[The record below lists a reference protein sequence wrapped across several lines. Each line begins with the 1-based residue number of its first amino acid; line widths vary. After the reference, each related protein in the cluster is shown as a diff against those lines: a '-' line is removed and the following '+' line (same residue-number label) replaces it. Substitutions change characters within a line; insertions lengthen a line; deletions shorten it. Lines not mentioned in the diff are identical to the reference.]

1 MNLDNYKSIY
11 FIGIGGIGMSA
22 LAHYFVNQGAKVRG
36 YDRSKTELTKGL
48 EKIGVEISYDE
59 NIDSLKDLQNIQLTI
74 FTPAINPKNI
84 YFEYFKKS
92 QVPLLKRSQILGEI
106 TKPLDTIAVGG
117 THGKTT
123 TSSIIAHILTSDNK
137 NGLCFIGG
145 ITSNYKSNFLIGKG
159 NFSVVEADEYDRSF
173 MNLFPDTIVL
183 TSMDSDHLDI
193 YENQDSLVN
202 AFKDF
207 TNLLSDN
214 KKLIVEENIT
224 HLFQENLSYG
234 FKKDNDLQ
242 IINIQIKEG
251 LYLFDII
258 FKNQTYENFVFKM
271 PGSYNLLNA
280 AGSILACLING
291 ITVDSIKNGLQSYSG
306 VKRRFDVQLSLPK
319 LIYIDD
325 YAHHPKEID
334 SLLSAVK
341 SFYPQ
346 KFVVGVFQPHL
357 FSRTRDF
364 MDYFAESL
372 SGFDEIF
379 LLPIYPAREAP
390 IEGIDSS
397 VLMQKIK
404 NTNKRLINS
413 VDELFNFL
421 NREIDMVLLT
431 IGAGDIDKWP
441 EQIKKIALNA

>member
-1 MNLDNYKSIY
+1 MNLDNFKSIY

-22 LAHYFVNQGAKVRG
+22 LAHYFVNQGAKVSG
-36 YDRSKTELTKGL
+36 YDRSKTELTKEL
-48 EKIGVEISYDE
+48 EKVGVQISYDE
-59 NIDSLKDLQNIQLTI
+59 NIDSLKDLQNIQLVI
-74 FTPAINPKNI
+74 FTPAIDSKNI

-106 TKPLDTIAVGG
+106 TKPLDTIAVAG

-137 NGLCFIGG
+137 DGLCFIGG

-183 TSMDSDHLDI
+183 TSMDADHLDI
-193 YENQDSLVN
+193 YENKDFLVE

-214 KKLIVEENIT
+214 KKLIVEENIS
-224 HLFQENLSYG
+224 HFFKENLSYG

-242 IINIQIKEG
+242 IINVQIKEG
-251 LYLFDII
+251 LYLFDIV
-258 FKNQTYENFVFKM
+258 FNNQTYQNFVFKM

-372 SGFDEIF
+372 SGFDQIF

-397 VLMQKIK
+397 VLIQKIK
-404 NTNKRLINS
+404 NNNKRIINS
-413 VDELFNFL
+413 VSELFNFI
-421 NREIDMVLLT
+421 NRDLDMVLLT
-431 IGAGDIDKWP
+431 IGAGDIDQWP
-441 EQIKKIALNA
+441 KQIKKIALNA

>member
-1 MNLDNYKSIY
+1 MNLDNFKSIY

-22 LAHYFVNQGAKVRG
+22 LAHYFVNQGAKVSG
-36 YDRSKTELTKGL
+36 YDRSKTELTIEL
-48 EKIGVEISYDE
+48 EKVGVEISYDE
-59 NIDSLKDLQNIQLTI
+59 NIDSLKDLQNIQLVI
-74 FTPAINPKNI
+74 FTPAIDSKNI

-106 TKPLDTIAVGG
+106 TKPLDTIAVAG

-137 NGLCFIGG
+137 DGLCFIGG

-183 TSMDSDHLDI
+183 TSMDADHLDI
-193 YENQDSLVN
+193 YENKDFLVE

-214 KKLIVEENIT
+214 KKLIVEENIS
-224 HLFQENLSYG
+224 HFFKENLSYG

-242 IINIQIKEG
+242 IINVQIKEG
-251 LYLFDII
+251 LYLFDIV
-258 FKNQTYENFVFKM
+258 FNNQTYQNFVFKM

-346 KFVVGVFQPHL
+346 KFVVGVFQPP
-357 FSRTRDF
+357 FVF
-364 MDYFAESL
+364 
-372 SGFDEIF
+372 
-379 LLPIYPAREAP
+379 
-390 IEGIDSS
+390 
-397 VLMQKIK
+397 Q
-404 NTNKRLINS
+404 N
-413 VDELFNFL
+413 
-421 NREIDMVLLT
+421 
-431 IGAGDIDKWP
+431 
-441 EQIKKIALNA
+441 

>member
-22 LAHYFVNQGAKVRG
+22 LAHYFVNQGAKVSG
-36 YDRSKTELTKGL
+36 YDRSKTELTKDL

-59 NIDSLKDLQNIQLTI
+59 NINSLKDLENIQLTI

-145 ITSNYKSNFLIGKG
+145 ITSNYESNFLIGKG

-183 TSMDSDHLDI
+183 TSMDADHLDI
-193 YENQDSLVN
+193 YENQDSLLN

-291 ITVDSIKNGLQSYSG
+291 ITVESIKNGLKSYLG
-306 VKRRFDVQLSLPK
+306 VKRRFDIQLSLPK

>member
-1 MNLDNYKSIY
+1 MNLDNFKSIY

-22 LAHYFVNQGAKVRG
+22 LAHYFVSQGAKVSG
-36 YDRSKTELTKGL
+36 YDRNKTELTKEL
-48 EKIGVEISYDE
+48 ENIGVEISYDE
-59 NIDSLKDLQNIQLTI
+59 KKDFLEDVQNIQLAI

-92 QVPLLKRSQILGEI
+92 KVPLLKRSQILGEI
-106 TKPLDTIAVGG
+106 TKSQDTIAVAG

-137 NGLCFIGG
+137 DGLCFIGG
-145 ITSNYKSNFLIGKG
+145 ITSNYKANFSIGEG

-173 MNLFPDTIVL
+173 MNLFPNTIVL
-183 TSMDSDHLDI
+183 TSMDADHLDV
-193 YENQDSLVN
+193 YENKDSLVE

-214 KKLIVEENIT
+214 KKLIVEENIS
-224 HLFQENLSYG
+224 HFFEKNLSYG

-242 IINIQIKEG
+242 IINIQIKKG
-251 LYLFDII
+251 LYLFDIV
-258 FKNQTYENFVFKM
+258 FKNQIYENFVFKM

-291 ITVDSIKNGLQSYSG
+291 ITVESIKKGLQSYAG

-334 SLLSAVK
+334 SLLGAVK

-372 SGFDEIF
+372 SEFDQIF

-390 IEGIDSS
+390 IVGVDSS
-397 VLMQKIK
+397 VLIQKIK
-404 NTNKRLINS
+404 NNNKRIINS
-413 VDELFNFL
+413 VSELFSFL
-421 NREIDMVLLT
+421 NRDLDMVLLT
-431 IGAGDIDKWP
+431 IGAGDIDQWP
-441 EQIKKIALNA
+441 KQIKKIALND

>member
-1 MNLDNYKSIY
+1 MNLDNFKSIY
-11 FIGIGGIGMSA
+11 LIGIGGIGMSA
-22 LAHYFVNQGAKVRG
+22 LAHYFVNQGAKISG
-36 YDRSKTELTKGL
+36 YDRSKTELTKEL

-59 NIDSLKDLQNIQLTI
+59 NIDSLKDLQNIQLAI

-92 QVPLLKRSQILGEI
+92 KVPLLKRSQILGEI
-106 TKPLDTIAVGG
+106 TKPLDTIAVAG

-137 NGLCFIGG
+137 DGLCFIGG
-145 ITSNYKSNFLIGKG
+145 ITSNYKSNFIIGKG

-183 TSMDSDHLDI
+183 TSMDADHLDI
-193 YENQDSLVN
+193 YENKDSLVE

-214 KKLIVEENIT
+214 KKLIVEENIS
-224 HLFQENLSYG
+224 HLFKENMSYG

-251 LYLFDII
+251 MYLFDIV

-291 ITVDSIKNGLQSYSG
+291 ITVESVKNGLLSYSG
-306 VKRRFDVQLSLPK
+306 VKRRFDVQLNLPK
-319 LIYIDD
+319 FIYIDD

-341 SFYPQ
+341 SFYPK
-346 KFVVGVFQPHL
+346 KFIVGVFQPHL
-357 FSRTRDF
+357 YSRTRDF

-372 SGFDEIF
+372 SGFDQIF

-390 IEGIDSS
+390 LEGVDSS
-397 VLMQKIK
+397 ILMQKI
-404 NTNKRLINS
+404 NNNNKRIINS
-413 VDELFNFL
+413 VSELFNFL
-421 NREIDMVLLT
+421 NREVDMVLLT
-431 IGAGDIDKWP
+431 IGAGDIDQWP
-441 EQIKKIALNA
+441 KKIKKTALNA